1 VARRETASPEVTLAH
16 YVRSRDRDRGLLK
29 TSWLRL
35 FWYTLS
41 RPIDDERHTPNILFA
56 GVATFKGD
64 RPERWGM
71 YGTGVP
77 LITPFDEDGELD
89 AERLRAVVE
98 WVEDGG
104 VDFIVPCGSNSEA
117 ELMGVEERARVVE
130 IVVEESDVPVL
141 AGTGHPGLK
150 ETLRQTDRAAEA
162 GADGALVVTP
172 FYYSHDD
179 DALEAYYREVADES
193 PIPIYLYSVPTHTG
207 VTLSPEVVGR
217 LASHDNV
224 GGMKDSSGDLETL
237 QRERRLTADEEFDLF
252 VGSGSVYAHA
262 LASGADGGILG
273 LANVAPERANEIF
286 QLHRAG
292 KDAEARQLN
301 ARLVELNR
309 AVTAKYGVPGAK
321 AAMRQRGASAGYPRK
336 PHREVGEDV
345 RAEIAGLIEEMKP

>member
-1 VARRETASPEVTLAH
+1 M
-16 YVRSRDRDRGLLK
+16 
-29 TSWLRL
+29 
-35 FWYTLS
+35 
-41 RPIDDERHTPNILFA
+41 N
-56 GVATFKGD
+56 
-64 RPERWGM
+64 
-71 YGTGVP
+71 GTGVP
-77 LITPFDEDGELD
+77 LVTPFDEDGELD
-89 AERLRAVVE
+89 TERLRAVVE

-130 IVVEESDVPVL
+130 IVVEEADVPVM

-150 ETLRQTDRAAEA
+150 ETLRQTERAAEA

-172 FYYSHDD
+172 FYYTHDD

-193 PIPIYLYSVPTHTG
+193 PIPIYLYSVPAYTK
-207 VTLSPEVVGR
+207 VNLSPEVVGR
-217 LASHDNV
+217 LASHDDV
-224 GGMKDSSGDLETL
+224 AGMKDSSGDLETL

-286 QLHRAG
+286 QLHQAG

-301 ARLVELNR
+301 AELVDLNR

-321 AAMRQRGASAGYPRK
+321 AAMRYRGVSAGYARK
-336 PHREVGEDV
+336 PHREVIESV
-345 RAEIAGLIEEMKP
+345 HEEIVGLVEGMKP